1 MARRIAVVLIV
12 VVLGAWFAVSH
23 RRTEKGATAP
33 AAPAAPKSDRPLA
46 SPPPPVGNAVGHT
59 DATAA
64 PVLPPALGATGA
76 AASVSSP
83 SVEDRITL
91 ADSLNAPGGSIQRD
105 LHILQEILAAWR
117 SNFPRDGNPVG
128 ENAEITA
135 ALMGKNRFELAL
147 IPKDHSAVNPNG
159 ELCDRWGTPFRFHQI
174 SGDRMELRSAGPDRK
189 FGTPD
194 DTLLEP

>member
-1 MARRIAVVLIV
+1 MARRIAVLLIV
-12 VVLGAWFAVSH
+12 VVLGVWFAASH
-23 RRTEKGATAP
+23 RRTEKTATAP
-33 AAPAAPKSDRPLA
+33 AAPTAPKSAQPLA
-46 SPPPPVGNAVGHT
+46 SPPPPVGNAVGQT

-64 PVLPPALGATGA
+64 PVVPPISGATGA
-76 AASVSSP
+76 TRVSSP

-135 ALMGKNRFELAL
+135 VLMGKNRFELTL
-147 IPKDHSAVNPNG
+147 IPKDHSAVNAAG

-174 SGDRMELRSAGPDRK
+174 SGDRMEIRSAGPDRK
-189 FGTPD
+189 FSTPD